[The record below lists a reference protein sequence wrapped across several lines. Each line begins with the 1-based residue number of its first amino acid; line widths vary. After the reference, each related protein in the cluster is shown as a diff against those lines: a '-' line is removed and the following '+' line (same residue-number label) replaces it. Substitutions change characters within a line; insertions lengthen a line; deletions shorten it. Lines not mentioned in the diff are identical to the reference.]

1 MIELL
6 HAVRSHLWVDQ
17 LDIAAE
23 SETFS
28 KGTRS
33 LIEVAIVLQEQVLTP
48 HVPLSSSSSQ
58 QKQTE
63 SLKSSVFRA
72 VVALRGALYKCVAIE
87 PYLQLFFNRFISN
100 LEIELMLIQLEHMS
114 AKYFRLSALSGRAG
128 ELIIMNK
135 TSDYLSVLHHFIES
149 ASLVVSQSLFI
160 RQSIQATA
168 ILLKI
173 LDSHHNGDLN
183 MLCKHVDLLIC
194 LSKHVVQPM
203 ERYDVLLASN
213 ANGVPHA
220 SSSGN
225 CWLNDLELLKL
236 DVSHYTM
243 LFDERADSK
252 QLPPL
257 TQMSGKDNSLAP
269 LTMTTIQVDYVSTAE
284 PELQLLFSTITGL
297 HWSEA
302 LHLRREVAEY
312 LPLLH
317 KHAVYQSCV
326 SQFMLSVIDSSA
338 SGIPGEISTASI
350 RIDRL
355 EALIDRL
362 NKYSFDDVQWG
373 KASIVQS
380 AAQSILNVRRAQLS
394 GDLLSAERAVKEAL
408 QVEKSE
414 IAYNSTM
421 TSDCSWL
428 GGEEGGG
435 RGCEDIYA
443 SIRVEVQLASLD
455 VGQRMKIELMQSA
468 LSTSGIPNSNYPFD
482 LSHISTQHLIDALLS
497 TSNSMELICQQA
509 KDLHH
514 TCTVMIVLRQFALD
528 NNWVEMK
535 AYLGSLD
542 AATVAILKRSDEYH
556 AAIHVSNVSFATEL
570 AVKSYLTGRLGG
582 IVGNVSTFNGDIS
595 VGGLTLISSEAL
607 HEALSVFELI
617 EDANRNRDITE
628 HINACRYLSSIRFHV
643 CREEWLDV
651 FQLAKNALYKNSGRS
666 SYSMDDNDGQII
678 LTIPLSPLCLAEIQL
693 ACDHACYM
701 VSLHALLDA
710 IRSNG
715 IYGTCGNI
723 KLVGLDISNIQ
734 KAYEKVINLNCNHPY
749 IQKIMRGVEVLF
761 KLRKAIMLDR
771 WIDID
776 HTKDYL
782 AYLNLNFFNPSG
794 SSGGVRLS
802 GNLEYERI
810 HMRKTDHDNGD
821 GEGHSSAVAVT
832 SLEGLDSVES
842 ILQAYNWKLLK
853 RNNELAIEVE
863 AEINL
868 IQSEMLYRR
877 IVSVLIHSIH
887 SPGILYHHHHHPH
900 HCHPHYPPHHH
911 PHHPCHH
918 QPHLHPHHP
927 CHHQPHPHHHHPYH
941 HHPYHYH
948 DPHHYH
954 YHHAIDC
961 CYATYC
967 RR

>member
-6 HAVRSHLWVDQ
+6 YAVRSHLWVDQ

-23 SETFS
+23 SEKFS

-48 HVPLSSSSSQ
+48 HVPPSSSQ
-58 QKQTE
+58 QKQTD
-63 SLKSSVFRA
+63 SLQSSVFRA

-128 ELIIMNK
+128 QLIITNR

-149 ASLVVSQSLFI
+149 TSLVVSQSLFI

-173 LDSHHNGDLN
+173 LDSHQTGDLN

-194 LSKHVVQPM
+194 LSKHVVRPM

-213 ANGVPHA
+213 ANGAPHA

-236 DVSHYTM
+236 DISHYTM
-243 LFDERADSK
+243 LFDERAGSK

-302 LHLRREVAEY
+302 LHLRREVTEY

-317 KHAVYQSCV
+317 KHAVYQSSV
-326 SQFMLSVIDSSA
+326 SQFMLSVINSSA

-394 GDLLSAERAVKEAL
+394 GELLSAERAVKEAL

-421 TSDCSWL
+421 TSDSSWL
-428 GGEEGGG
+428 GGGGG
-435 RGCEDIYA
+435 RCEDIYA

-455 VGQRMKIELMQSA
+455 LGQRMKIELMQSA
-468 LSTSGIPNSNYPFD
+468 LSTSGIPKSNYPFD
-482 LSHISTQHLIDALLS
+482 LLRISTQQLMDALLS

-514 TCTVMIVLRQFALD
+514 ACSVMIVLRQFALD
-528 NNWVEMK
+528 HNWVEMK

-542 AATVAILKRSDEYH
+542 AAAVAILKRSDEYH

-570 AVKSYLTGRLGG
+570 AAKSYLTGRLGG
-582 IVGNVSTFNGDIS
+582 IAGNVSTFNGDIS

-607 HEALSVFELI
+607 HEALAVFELV
-617 EDANRNRDITE
+617 EDANRNRDIIE
-628 HINACRYLSSIRFHV
+628 HINACRHLSSIRFHV

-651 FQLAKNALYKNSGRS
+651 FQLAKNALHKNSS
-666 SYSMDDNDGQII
+666 SSSCSMDDDDNDGQII
-678 LTIPLSPLCLAEIQL
+678 RTIPLSPLCLAEIQL

-782 AYLNLNFFNPSG
+782 AYLSLNFHPS
-794 SSGGVRLS
+794 SSGVRYS

-810 HMRKTDHDNGD
+810 YIRKMDRDNE
-821 GEGHSSAVAVT
+821 EGGGHNSAVAVT
-832 SLEGLDSVES
+832 ILEGLDSVES

-868 IQSEMLYRR
+868 VQSEMLYRR

-887 SPGILYHHHHHPH
+887 SPGILYH
-900 HCHPHYPPHHH
+900 
-911 PHHPCHH
+911 
-918 QPHLHPHHP
+918 
-927 CHHQPHPHHHHPYH
+927 PYH
-941 HHPYHYH
+941 HHHHHCEASLRHY
-948 DPHHYH
+948 
-954 YHHAIDC
+954 AIDC
-961 CYATYC
+961 YYATYC